1 MPGIFLSY
9 RRRGESAGYAG
20 HLADELRD
28 RFGPEQLFR
37 DIDTIPP
44 GQDFV
49 KVIAGAV
56 GACDVLLA
64 LIGPD
69 WLTAKDPSGR
79 RRLDDPDD
87 FIRHEIAA
95 ALSRD
100 IPVIPVLVGGATMPT
115 AADLPEPLKAL
126 ARRQAS
132 ELSDARWDFDVQKLI
147 AAIKRAGVRTVGQK
161 GPPVERRWLARG
173 AIALLAVAVL
183 WAGWKLLLA
192 PRITVPQIEVFEAA
206 PPRIHAGESV
216 ALRWRTSNA
225 EQVSLEGNNVWPSDT
240 VDVDP
245 VKTTTY
251 HLVAR
256 SRAARAD
263 RSVTVEVTAPL
274 AVNRPAILSF
284 QADPST
290 INPGEAAVLHWHTAN
305 AHRVAL
311 DGKSV
316 PPAEATTVNPAATT
330 TYTLVATNERGDQD
344 SKTVTVR
351 VTATPVKPRV
361 EFRAFPT
368 TVMLKQPVRLC
379 WVILNAGSARIDPD
393 VGPLQPNQVRS
404 PKDCLSVT
412 PLKTTTY
419 TLTAVGERGATQTD
433 TATVQVRPKPLVKP

>member
-1 MPGIFLSY
+1 
-9 RRRGESAGYAG
+9 
-20 HLADELRD
+20 
-28 RFGPEQLFR
+28 
-37 DIDTIPP
+37 
-44 GQDFV
+44 
-49 KVIAGAV
+49 
-56 GACDVLLA
+56 
-64 LIGPD
+64 
-69 WLTAKDPSGR
+69 
-79 RRLDDPDD
+79 
-87 FIRHEIAA
+87 
-95 ALSRD
+95 
-100 IPVIPVLVGGATMPT
+100 
-115 AADLPEPLKAL
+115 
-126 ARRQAS
+126 
-132 ELSDARWDFDVQKLI
+132 
-147 AAIKRAGVRTVGQK
+147 
-161 GPPVERRWLARG
+161 
-173 AIALLAVAVL
+173 
-183 WAGWKLLLA
+183 
-192 PRITVPQIEVFEAA
+192 
-206 PPRIHAGESV
+206 
-216 ALRWRTSNA
+216 
-225 EQVSLEGNNVWPSDT
+225 
-240 VDVDP
+240 
-245 VKTTTY
+245 
-251 HLVAR
+251 
-256 SRAARAD
+256 
-263 RSVTVEVTAPL
+263 L

-393 VGPLQPNQVRS
+393 VGLLQPNQVRS